1 MKYNVADFYYNTFT
15 VNIILNQ
22 IIMKNILFIVG
33 SLRKDSFN
41 RQLAK
46 EAENYLAGKAEI
58 TYLDYTDV
66 PFVNQDIEYPAPAAV
81 VQLRE
86 TVAKADG
93 IWIFTPEYNFSYPGH
108 LKNVLDWLSRPVVA
122 YDFATPTVINGKK
135 VALSGAG
142 GQMATGKCREKLT
155 ELLTFIKADVMAASQ
170 TGITLNAE
178 AWTEGRM
185 ILTDDQRAALKEQ
198 AKAFVEYLG

>member
-1 MKYNVADFYYNTFT
+1 
-15 VNIILNQ
+15 
-22 IIMKNILFIVG
+22 MKNILFFVG

-41 RQLAK
+41 RLLAK
-46 EAENYLAGKAEI
+46 EAEKYLAGKAEI

-66 PFVNQDIEYPAPAAV
+66 PLLNQDIEYPAPAAV

-108 LKNVLDWLSRPVVA
+108 LKNVLDWLSRPVVV
-122 YDFATPTVINGKK
+122 YDFATPTVMNGKK

-155 ELLTFIKADVMAASQ
+155 ELLTFIKADVMAAPQ
-170 TGITLNAE
+170 TGVILNAE

-198 AKAFVEYLG
+198 ADAFVKYLG

>member
-142 GQMATGKCREKLT
+142 DQMATGKCREKLT

>member
-1 MKYNVADFYYNTFT
+1 
-15 VNIILNQ
+15 
-22 IIMKNILFIVG
+22 MKNILFIIG

-46 EAENYLAGKAEI
+46 EAEKYLVGLAEI
-58 TYLDYTDV
+58 SYLEYTDV
-66 PFVNQDIEYPAPAAV
+66 PFINQDVEYPAPAAV
-81 VQLRE
+81 AKLRE

-108 LKNVLDWLSRPVVA
+108 LKNVLDWLSRPVVPND
-122 YDFATPTVINGKK
+122 YATPTVINGKK
-135 VALSGAG
+135 VTLSGAG

-155 ELLTFIKADVMAASQ
+155 ELLNFIKADVMVSPQ
-170 TGITLNAE
+170 TGIVLNTE

-185 ILTDDQRAALKEQ
+185 ILTDDQRVALNEQ
-198 AKAFVEYLG
+198 AEAFVKYLG